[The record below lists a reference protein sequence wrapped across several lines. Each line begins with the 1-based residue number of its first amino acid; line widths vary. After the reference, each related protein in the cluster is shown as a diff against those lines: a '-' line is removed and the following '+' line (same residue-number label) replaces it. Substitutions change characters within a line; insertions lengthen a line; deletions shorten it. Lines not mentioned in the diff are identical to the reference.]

1 MRLVPRLVATAG
13 ASAALALSAASGAL
27 AATGS
32 PVVGHLYVNGNTAG
46 HNTVSGFDRH
56 ADGALSPIVGT
67 PFDAG
72 GAGFGAPTGSAGAL
86 ARTGDGRYLL
96 AVDAASDQISVLRI
110 RPDGSLRLV
119 EVDSSRG
126 RTPVSLAVHG
136 SLVYVANAG
145 AGGSNYTGFRLNPGG
160 HLAAIPGST
169 FSLPDTALPGQI
181 LFSGDGRHLVGTRV
195 GPTAGPSFIDSFA
208 VGADGRLTPAP
219 GSPFAAQGV
228 GPFGSAF
235 RPTNPNQLFV
245 SNAHDGAGN
254 GTVSAYELAAD
265 GTLTIGAMTTYT
277 EIIASSEARA
287 RPILGEVCAQIA
299 DVQVRNRGTI
309 GGNVCTNDPTNHLPP
324 LLAALGATFTIAGAG
339 GERTVSSDEFFLGV
353 YMTAVG
359 EGELLTTVSVPAS
372 GHAKDGFAA
381 VTIGAD
387 GTCIANAAAALDGE
401 GGPRVALGC
410 VDAVPVV
417 LRPESADAGVLAAAV
432 RDAALEPASDVHA
445 SADYRR
451 HLAEVTAQR
460 AVAEAARRRR

>member
-86 ARTGDGRYLL
+86 ARSGDGRYLL

-169 FSLPDTALPGQI
+169 FTLPDTALPGQI

-219 GSPFAAQGV
+219 GSPFAGQGV

-265 GTLTIGAMTTYT
+265 GTLTSVSG
-277 EIIASSEARA
+277 S
-287 RPILGEVCAQIA
+287 PFA
-299 DVQVRNRGTI
+299 DQQTAPCWVAISHDGSRLFAVNTGSQSI
-309 GGNVCTNDPTNHLPP
+309 S
-324 LLAALGATFTIAGAG
+324 TFTIAAG
-339 GERTVSSDEFFLGV
+339 GSLSLAGSTPL
-353 YMTAVG
+353 
-359 EGELLTTVSVPAS
+359 S
-372 GHAKDGFAA
+372 GTGLRSFDAA
-381 VTIGAD
+381 VDPT
-387 GTCIANAAAALDGE
+387 
-401 GGPRVALGC
+401 
-410 VDAVPVV
+410 DAFLYVV
-417 LRPESADAGVLAAAV
+417 DAGVARVSVLAISGTSLTEIAPSPIAIPGGGAPFGIV
-432 RDAALEPASDVHA
+432 VD
-445 SADYRR
+445 
-451 HLAEVTAQR
+451 
-460 AVAEAARRRR
+460 